1 MYTVIT
7 LYPFLQHPRVVPPR
21 YIELV
26 EGLGGIAARPLPFG
40 GCEGQPLSFFLDEE
54 ADGAALHAGRNGEQ
68 LGTGEDKASPRSAKT
83 GGNTR
88 YVNMIYM
95 NCAYM

>member
-26 EGLGGIAARPLPFG
+26 EGLGVSLPAHSLLGAVRDSPSASSLTRKLMGLLFTREEMASSSVRGKTKPPLDQQSLEAIFG
-40 GCEGQPLSFFLDEE
+40 ML
-54 ADGAALHAGRNGEQ
+54 
-68 LGTGEDKASPRSAKT
+68 T
-83 GGNTR
+83 
-88 YVNMIYM
+88 
-95 NCAYM
+95 